1 MFSSSST
8 NTPLSS
14 YPFSSSPFLVL
25 ESSSTINRSSPPNFV
40 ARLIIS
46 STSKRS
52 KDSAI
57 PKQPISPSKP
67 SKKELKERAAKREGR
82 SVTIS
87 SVEELEG
94 RWVGFGR
101 RRRRRF
107 GSREFGS
114 FFGAGLDRL
123 RLKRIALDDFFLF
136 NFDARG

>member
-8 NTPLSS
+8 NTPLPS

-25 ESSSTINRSSPPNFV
+25 GSSSSINRSSPPNFV

-52 KDSAI
+52 KDSII

-67 SKKELKERAAKREGR
+67 SKKESKERAAKRERR

-87 SVEELEG
+87 SVEDLEG
-94 RWVGFGR
+94 MMGGFW
-101 RRRRRF
+101 
-107 GSREFGS
+107 EEAAKE
-114 FFGAGLDRL
+114 AG
-123 RLKRIALDDFFLF
+123 F
-136 NFDARG
+136 